1 MELDDEIQPLILN
14 VKAKMEH
21 VLESGNEVTAERCR
35 LECFVLALLEMTAP
49 GRDAPD
55 DFRNRRISYEFLI

>member
-1 MELDDEIQPLILN
+1 
-14 VKAKMEH
+14 MEH

-55 DFRNRRISYEFLI
+55 DFRNRRISFELLICNEFGSRKVLHTM

>member
-1 MELDDEIQPLILN
+1 
-14 VKAKMEH
+14 MEH

-35 LECFVLALLEMTAP
+35 LERFVLALLEMTAP

-55 DFRNRRISYEFLI
+55 DFRNRGISYELLICNEFRSRKAVDTM